1 MNKMNHWFT
10 RYALALAMVAAAF
23 LLRRGTT
30 TGELT

>member
-1 MNKMNHWFT
+1 MNNINH
-10 RYALALAMVAAAF
+10 YALALAMVAAAF